1 MCVGNSVLDVRVV
14 PPTSNHDLDNS
25 FTFSE
30 VSSVAFKR
38 SSNFNKN
45 RKRAEKRADK
55 KMTKE
60 QLDDEL
66 DQYMK
71 QRK

>member
-38 SSNFNKN
+38 SSNYNKN
-45 RKRAEKRADK
+45 RKRAEK